1 MKLVFQVHFGKNF
14 FEHFNFYLLDIM
26 PLANGNGI
34 PFDIMPLANGNG
46 IPFDIPLSVFYKLH
60 TYLLV

>member
-1 MKLVFQVHFGKNF
+1 MVKL
-14 FEHFNFYLLDIM
+14 HFNFYLPDIM

-46 IPFDIPLSVFYKLH
+46 IPFDISLSIFYKIP
-60 TYLLV
+60 TYLGTSLNILSFTV